1 MTSSVWFFVSSSY
14 EGKNWTCILIQLREP
29 YSWKKMV
36 KSNKVMNLWKNV
48 CLNPTKPEKQR
59 KMIEKIAIFWHS
71 MRVEPCNLKL
81 LHFAT
86 QWNYIVQAH
95 TAINVKNLVKKENTQ
110 KYLTFCLL

>member
-1 MTSSVWFFVSSSY
+1 
-14 EGKNWTCILIQLREP
+14 
-29 YSWKKMV
+29 
-36 KSNKVMNLWKNV
+36 MNLWKK
-48 CLNPTKPEKQR
+48 CMLKFFIKTAKPQKQR
-59 KMIEKIAIFWHS
+59 KTKMIEKIAIFWHS
-71 MRVEPCNLKL
+71 MHVEPCNLKL